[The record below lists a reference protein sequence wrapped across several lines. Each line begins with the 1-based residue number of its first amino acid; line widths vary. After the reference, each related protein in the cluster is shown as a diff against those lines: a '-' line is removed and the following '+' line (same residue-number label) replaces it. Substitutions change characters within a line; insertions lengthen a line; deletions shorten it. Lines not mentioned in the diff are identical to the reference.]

1 MFNIH
6 VVNKIKVICLWILS
20 SRFSMI
26 LWVFFLYGRCH
37 NLQFNIIYGIFL
49 FFPCNVCI
57 GCMLYYFLQIQN
69 NVPQNACMFYIM
81 YNGTYSKNNHVL
93 MYLANN
99 IINLLRISP
108 HKRFP
113 MSKPRSFLK
122 CIKPY
127 SN

>member
-6 VVNKIKVICLWILS
+6 VVNKIKMICLWILS

-26 LWVFFLYGRCH
+26 LWVFFYMDVVIIC
-37 NLQFNIIYGIFL
+37 NLTWYIFVL
-49 FFPCNVCI
+49 SMYCI

-93 MYLANN
+93 MYLA
-99 IINLLRISP
+99 
-108 HKRFP
+108 KF
-113 MSKPRSFLK
+113 
-122 CIKPY
+122 
-127 SN
+127 

>member
-26 LWVFFLYGRCH
+26 LWGFFYMDVVIIC
-37 NLQFNIIYGIFL
+37 NLTWYIFVLSIY
-49 FFPCNVCI
+49 CI

-69 NVPQNACMFYIM
+69 NVPQNACTCMFYIM

-93 MYLANN
+93 MYLA
-99 IINLLRISP
+99 
-108 HKRFP
+108 KF
-113 MSKPRSFLK
+113 
-122 CIKPY
+122 
-127 SN
+127 